1 MTDDERSELLAV
13 RKDLLD
19 EEAEQHEQRGHASA
33 RILRAV
39 ARLER
44 ILAGTPTPSDDPVAG
59 PPAQP

>member
-1 MTDDERSELLAV
+1 MTDDERSELLAI

-19 EEAEQHEQRGHASA
+19 EESDQHEQRGHASS

-44 ILAGTPTPSDDPVAG
+44 ILDGTPNPSDDPVAG
-59 PPAQP
+59 PSAQP